1 MVKHGMVSYLNNREI
16 GNDSHTKKLSPGQH
30 DAASVIAE
38 QKATA
43 PTKNMVNMS
52 WFGILR
58 LCVVSLAV
66 RFFPYFSRGDMI
78 KENMCGSKQC
88 NMW

>member
-16 GNDSHTKKLSPGQH
+16 GNDSRSKKLRPDQH
-30 DAASVIAE
+30 DAASAIAE

-52 WFGILR
+52 WFGIV
-58 LCVVSLAV
+58 CVCVACLGVWSL
-66 RFFPYFSRGDMI
+66 PYF
-78 KENMCGSKQC
+78 
-88 NMW
+88 

>member
-16 GNDSHTKKLSPGQH
+16 GNDSRSKKLRPDQH

-43 PTKNMVNMS
+43 PTKNMVNM
-52 WFGILR
+52 
-58 LCVVSLAV
+58 
-66 RFFPYFSRGDMI
+66 
-78 KENMCGSKQC
+78 
-88 NMW
+88 